1 MSLLLLSFFKIKQL
15 KKIKIREN
23 LTVMSFFINSVFM
36 RAKKINFLSSLG
48 QKIHFGRICIKAS
61 FLGTILGLN
70 GKISPFKV

>member
-36 RAKKINFLSSLG
+36 RAKKLIFL
-48 QKIHFGRICIKAS
+48 AA
-61 FLGTILGLN
+61 
-70 GKISPFKV
+70 